1 VFARLEASVMVRLAM
16 TYRLTTLGSL
26 SISSHDGLRTALAT
40 RRRALALLA
49 LAAESGDAGVSRD
62 RAMAL
67 LWPELDD
74 SAARN
79 NLKQTVFQIRHA
91 LSVEAFDRH
100 SSDLRLDFDVIQAD
114 VHDFQRALASFTYE
128 AAATHYAGP
137 FLLGFHL
144 GSNREF
150 DQWAERVRA
159 RLGWGNVHAL
169 ERLVATARSRGDS
182 AMAIHWCR
190 RLVEQ
195 DPVST
200 AYALSLMS
208 TLIDAGEPLAAVRHG
223 QAHAQ
228 LIREEFE
235 SEVDARIL
243 AAIDV
248 AKRVIARRPPVAAPS
263 RWENAS

>member
-1 VFARLEASVMVRLAM
+1 MVRLTM

-26 SISSHDGLRTALAT
+26 SITSLDGQRSALAS

-49 LAAESGDAGVSRD
+49 LAAESGHAGVSRD
-62 RAMAL
+62 RAIAL
-67 LWPELDD
+67 LWPELGD

-91 LSVEAFDRH
+91 LGAEVFDRD
-100 SSDLRLDFDVIQAD
+100 SVDLRLDTTVVLADVIE
-114 VHDFQRALASFTYE
+114 FQRALASFTYE
-128 AAATHYAGP
+128 TAASHYAGP
-137 FLLGFHL
+137 FLQGFHL

-159 RLGWGNVHAL
+159 RLGWANIHAL
-169 ERLVATARSRGDS
+169 ERLVTSAKSRGDS
-182 AMAIHWCR
+182 EMAIHWCH

-200 AYALSLMS
+200 TYALSLISM
-208 TLIDAGEPLAAVRHG
+208 LIDAGEPLEAVHHAY
-223 QAHAQ
+223 AHAR

-235 SEVDARIL
+235 SDVDPRIL
-243 AAIDV
+243 AATEV
-248 AKRVIARRPPVAAPS
+248 AQRAIARRRLDAAPA
-263 RWENAS
+263 RLENAC